1 MTRLFFVPVNTRPTP
16 PQFSLLSAC
25 TGVVIRSR
33 RIPLMR
39 CEYSYRRTARG
50 VRGPGCQNSASTV
63 SQTTIG
69 LTGSV
74 FAGPMSQLQPPA
86 YSRPCAC
93 NYHLPGFALTTGGPA
108 NGRACWLG

>member
-69 LTGSV
+69 LNRIRVCRSDEPV
-74 FAGPMSQLQPPA
+74 A
-86 YSRPCAC
+86 
-93 NYHLPGFALTTGGPA
+93 TTRLLA
-108 NGRACWLG
+108 TVRV